1 MNVKA
6 QLESALKDAM
16 RSSDVLRKRTL
27 RMALSA
33 IKLTEIDKGAALD
46 DPGVLAVLQKEI
58 KARNEA
64 IADAERAHRDDLVA
78 ASRDEIAV
86 LEGYLPKAL
95 TPQEL
100 EELARQAIAEA
111 GAASPAQMGQV
122 MKLLMPRLQGRG
134 TGDAASQVVRRLLS
148 AVSS

>member
-1 MNVKA
+1 MTVKS
-6 QLESALKDAM
+6 QIENDLKDAL
-16 RSSDVLRKRTL
+16 RAGDDLRKRTL

-33 IKLTEIDKGAALD
+33 IKQTEIDKGLTLD
-46 DPGVLAVLQKEI
+46 DPGVMGILQKEI

-64 IADAERAHRDDLVA
+64 IADAERAHRQDLVA

-100 EELARQAIAEA
+100 EDLARQVIAEV
-111 GAASPAQMGQV
+111 GATSPAQMGQV
-122 MKLLMPRLQGRG
+122 MKLLMPRLQGRA
-134 TGDAASQVVRRLLS
+134 TGDAASQTARKLL
-148 AVSS
+148 AG

>member
-16 RSSDVLRKRTL
+16 RSSDDLRKRTL
-27 RMALSA
+27 RMALST

-46 DPGVLAVLQKEI
+46 DPGVMAVLQKEI
-58 KARNEA
+58 KARHEA

-86 LEGYLPKAL
+86 LEGFLPKAL

-100 EELARQAIAEA
+100 EDLARQAIADA

-122 MKLLMPRLQGRG
+122 MKLLMPRLQGRA

>member
-16 RSSDVLRKRTL
+16 RSSDDLRKRTL

-86 LEGYLPKAL
+86 LEGFLPKAL

-100 EELARQAIAEA
+100 EDLARQAIAEA

-122 MKLLMPRLQGRG
+122 MKLLMPRLQGRS
-134 TGDAASQVVRRLLS
+134 TGDAASQVVRKLLS

>member
-46 DPGVLAVLQKEI
+46 DPGVLAVMQKEI

-86 LEGYLPKAL
+86 LEGFLPKAL

-100 EELARQAIAEA
+100 EDLARQAIAEA

-122 MKLLMPRLQGRG
+122 MKLLMPRLQGRA
-134 TGDAASQVVRRLLS
+134 TGDAASQVVRKLLS

>member
-16 RSSDVLRKRTL
+16 RSSDDLRKRTL
-27 RMALSA
+27 RMALST

-46 DPGVLAVLQKEI
+46 DPGVMAVLQKEI
-58 KARNEA
+58 KARHEA

-86 LEGYLPKAL
+86 LEGFLPKAL

-100 EELARQAIAEA
+100 EDLARQAIAEA

-122 MKLLMPRLQGRG
+122 MKLLMPRLQGRA